1 MNLFRTI
8 AERRDLFANL
18 VARDLKQRYK
28 GSVLGFL
35 WSILTPLFMAVI
47 YVFFLRLL
55 AGRGVPTEEII
66 IGVFAWQFTMQCVN
80 GGMTCI
86 TGNANLVK
94 KVAFP
99 RIILPTVNVA
109 AALINYLLSLIV
121 QFVLVAILL
130 AVKGE
135 SFSGWVALVPLVIV
149 YHSLF
154 NLALALLVSSVNV
167 YFRDTQHLVGVLLS
181 AWFFV
186 SPVMYNLSFAEN
198 LAARWPLAF
207 DLYMLNPMAG
217 IITAYRALSLPGV
230 EFPWNAFTAGGGVIV
245 LILLWGSYVLF
256 QRLQRYFADVL

>member
-1 MNLFRTI
+1 MNFLRTI
-8 AERRDLFANL
+8 WERRDLFANL

-55 AGRGVPTEEII
+55 AGRGVPTEDII

-80 GGMTCI
+80 SGMTCI

-109 AALINYLLSLIV
+109 AGLINYLLSLIV
-121 QFVLVAILL
+121 QFALVAILL
-130 AVKGE
+130 GIKG
-135 SFSGWVALVPLVIV
+135 SGMSGWAVLVPVVIV

-154 NLALALLVSSVNV
+154 NLALALFVSSVNV

-186 SPVMYNLSFAEN
+186 SPVMYNLSFAEH
-198 LAARWPLAF
+198 LAARWPAAF

-217 IITAYRALSLPGV
+217 VITAYRALIIPGV
-230 EFPWNAFTAGGGVIV
+230 EFPWSAYTAAGL
-245 LILLWGSYVLF
+245 LIPLALLWLSYILF
-256 QRLQRYFADVL
+256 QRLQRYFADML